1 MQIKIYVS
9 GLTSSLLLKNFSFS
23 SRLFHSTKSIYET
36 ATLSTLLPSYLSR
49 SCGYLSSGESRK
61 VARIESSEIDTILS
75 NTLHTVGRDTII
87 AAVVTSTGPVR
98 LVRFWKLDR
107 ARFHAGRPRDNLS
120 RNRMLGS
127 RNWPDNALIT
137 GFGACWELE
146 RSTEDRGFD
155 RWDSSY
161 DFSRNKRV
169 QGVSLEIDILRRE
182 RCTLKFSISRSRFSS
197 SRG

>member
-9 GLTSSLLLKNFSFS
+9 ELTSSLLLKNFSFVQTLPLYEINIRNGHPLHPRTYLNRADI
-23 SRLFHSTKSIYET
+23 SRRENHEKWPASNPQKSI
-36 ATLSTLLPSYLSR
+36 PS
-49 SCGYLSSGESRK
+49 
-61 VARIESSEIDTILS
+61 LS

-182 RCTLKFSISRSRFSS
+182 RCTLKFCISRSRFSS
-197 SRG
+197 SRS

>member
-1 MQIKIYVS
+1 
-9 GLTSSLLLKNFSFS
+9 
-23 SRLFHSTKSIYET
+23 
-36 ATLSTLLPSYLSR
+36 
-49 SCGYLSSGESRK
+49 
-61 VARIESSEIDTILS
+61 
-75 NTLHTVGRDTII
+75 
-87 AAVVTSTGPVR
+87 
-98 LVRFWKLDR
+98 
-107 ARFHAGRPRDNLS
+107 
-120 RNRMLGS
+120 MLGS

-182 RCTLKFSISRSRFSS
+182 RCTLKFCISRFLDSHLRGVDEGEERNRTIIVLYNFSFLQK
-197 SRG
+197 RRTRRRVGEICTF

>member
-1 MQIKIYVS
+1 MRDFMQAAHAIIY
-9 GLTSSLLLKNFSFS
+9 
-23 SRLFHSTKSIYET
+23 RET
-36 ATLSTLLPSYLSR
+36 G
-49 SCGYLSSGESRK
+49 C
-61 VARIESSEIDTILS
+61 
-75 NTLHTVGRDTII
+75 
-87 AAVVTSTGPVR
+87 
-98 LVRFWKLDR
+98 
-107 ARFHAGRPRDNLS
+107 
-120 RNRMLGS
+120 S

-182 RCTLKFSISRSRFSS
+182 RCTLKFCISRSRFSS